1 MRQLYRDKLH
11 EDKDRISKQIGILE
25 NEIPRLILDRK
36 VMRSLVRG
44 RITDSKRLGG
54 WGQCFYANRTVFVDC
69 SKTLEWKKDRH
80 GNYIRKISEYDSKS
94 NAFRS
99 RRVKQKRTY
108 RSYLKVLIH
117 ELVHYRFAYMQ
128 HGKKY
133 EQRINEILGGR
144 TFEPKHVH
152 LFSHMYKEYRR
163 DLDLA

>member
-163 DLDLA
+163 DIDLA

>member
-152 LFSHMYKEYRR
+152 LFSHLY
-163 DLDLA
+163 

>member
-1 MRQLYRDKLH
+1 MRQIYRDKLH

-25 NEIPRLILDRK
+25 NEIPKLILDRK

-69 SKTLEWKKDRH
+69 SKTLEWKKDGH
-80 GNYIRKISEYDSKS
+80 GNYIRKISEYDSKF

-108 RSYLKVLIH
+108 RSYLRVLIH

-163 DLDLA
+163 DIDLA